1 MARRRLGQLFL
12 VLCVAVSIAGFYN
25 VLGDDAEL
33 QAQAKRA
40 TCPNSV
46 CAGGNDAQLARVDR
60 NPFFATYTFDVKGR
74 TIPIRCARQFCFV
87 GAYSCSAE

>member
-25 VLGDDAEL
+25 VLGDDSTL

-40 TCPNSV
+40 TCPNGV
-46 CAGGNDAQLARVDR
+46 CAGSIDAQLARVDR
-60 NPFFATYTFDVKGR
+60 NPFFATYTFNVKGR
-74 TIPIRCARQFCFV
+74 DIPIRCARQFCFV
-87 GAYSCSAE
+87 GAYSCLPE